1 MRFNLTTERMGDIS
15 YVALNVWAI
24 LALLL
29 VAYVPK

>member
-1 MRFNLTTERMGDIS
+1 MGDIS